1 MWIFTDILLERNDQ
15 SSTERVMISRI
26 DQQIYVNKLMID
38 AYCLPQ
44 DVSNKHLARYML
56 SYLAMICCVT
66 SIMLLISGTPEN
78 LEKRRELWQYFKK
91 KYRACTGEFALAA
104 VVLSAIHRARFP
116 MELLYD
122 ATEWLRRFTSLIKR
136 NARCFGNMSWGND
149 NALSELWPAPRR

>member
-1 MWIFTDILLERNDQ
+1 MRKIYYMDVDFYRYFIGRNDQ
-15 SSTERVMISRI
+15 SVNERVMISRI

-91 KYRACTGEFALAA
+91 KYPSMYWRVRLGGRGIVSNPPGKISYGI
-104 VVLSAIHRARFP
+104 VV
-116 MELLYD
+116 
-122 ATEWLRRFTSLIKR
+122 
-136 NARCFGNMSWGND
+136 RCYRMAQKIYKFN
-149 NALSELWPAPRR
+149 